1 MNIFRIIYV
10 IIATIILINL
20 VTVSF
25 TKKPRLEAFYYFT
38 DQVILLSIL
47 YMLFDID
54 SNIIHFSIM
63 LYLSIIFILFNFV
76 ILPYGK
82 VINTTLKDIGLTVL
96 DNFLIHILV
105 PSLFIIYWFIYGTNI
120 NYTDLGYV
128 LIYPLIYA
136 LFAIIRGKYGK
147 PLSQNPTNYIYPF
160 FDIEKFG
167 VLKVILMILGLVI
180 FVLLLGSLFIY
191 LKGMYNLLYK

>member
-10 IIATIILINL
+10 IIATIILLNL
-20 VTVSF
+20 VTASF
-25 TKKPRLEAFYYFT
+25 TKKPRIESFYYFT

-47 YMLFDID
+47 YMLFGVD
-54 SNIIHFSIM
+54 NNVIHFSIM

-82 VINTTLKDIGLTVL
+82 VINTTLEDIGLTKF

-105 PSLFIIYWFIYGTNI
+105 PALFIIYWFIYGTNI

-128 LIYPLIYA
+128 LVYPLIYA

-147 PLSQNPTNYIYPF
+147 PLSKNPTNYIYPF

-167 VLKVILMILGLVI
+167 VFKVILMILGLVV
-180 FVLLLGSLFIY
+180 FVLLLGCLFIY
-191 LKGMYNLLYK
+191 LKGKYNLSCK

>member
-10 IIATIILINL
+10 IVASVILTNL
-20 VTVSF
+20 VTASF
-25 TKKPRLEAFYYFT
+25 TKKPRLESFYYFT
-38 DQVILLSIL
+38 DQVMLISIL
-47 YMLFDID
+47 YMLLNID
-54 SNIIHFSIM
+54 NCIIHFSIM

-82 VINTTLKDIGLTVL
+82 VINTTLEDIGLTKF

-105 PSLFIIYWFIYGTNI
+105 PLLFIIYWFLYGKNI
-120 NYTDLGYV
+120 NYTDLGYT

-147 PLSQNPTNYIYPF
+147 PLSKNPTNYIYPF
-160 FDIEKFG
+160 FDIERFG
-167 VLKVILMILGLVI
+167 VFKVILIILGLIV
-180 FVLLLGSLFIY
+180 FVLLLGCLFIY
-191 LKGMYNLLYK
+191 LKGKITVYL